1 MSKEKTELGWEISLR
16 IVEGISVVF
25 REASQK
31 RNMRTLRCIGIA
43 FGSREGSSVSREV
56 DLRCLFRD
64 C

>member
-1 MSKEKTELGWEISLR
+1 MR

-31 RNMRTLRCIGIA
+31 RNMRTLRGIVIA
-43 FGSREGSSVSREV
+43 FGSREGSLVSREV